1 LIDRLAAIHNHA
13 AVLFHEVQ
21 TMQLTKGRDS
31 SESLSPNSPQ
41 SAEDYL
47 KFVARLTALDSQV
60 LDALQR
66 EVSSPDIEW
75 HEPYSEYA
83 SPGLQVAVLL
93 SPDGEENNF
102 SWKDC
107 KAPKETPLLSRLSTL
122 KQLLAGFGF
131 NIMASRLLKLLPGTY
146 LHEHRDYVF
155 LEEVP
160 RFRLHVP
167 IVTNPQA
174 HIVMP
179 GTTVHM
185 SRGYLWKLNPKEAV
199 HSACNF
205 GQEARIH
212 LMMDCYVNDVLAEL
226 VASEQLP
233 ASNLNKLPILTTDE
247 KARILKEG
255 RALVEAKRQEE
266 AEDLI
271 LRQFCY
277 FDLNGETTYQ
287 LLYELYGGLD
297 SCEERLEYWRTRAQ
311 DVYPVVKH

>member
-1 LIDRLAAIHNHA
+1 
-13 AVLFHEVQ
+13 
-21 TMQLTKGRDS
+21 MQVTTGRDS
-31 SESLSPNSPQ
+31 SESASPK
-41 SAEDYL
+41 AARTTEDYL
-47 KFVARLTALDSQV
+47 KFISRLKSLDGFI

-66 EVSSPDIEW
+66 EVLSPNIEW

-107 KAPKETPLLSRLSTL
+107 KAPKETPLLARLVTV

-131 NIMASRLLKLLPGTY
+131 NIMASRLLRLQPGTF
-146 LHEHRDYVF
+146 LHEHRDYVY

-160 RFRLHVP
+160 RYRLHVP
-167 IVTNPQA
+167 IVTNSQA
-174 HIVMP
+174 QIVMP

-185 SRGYLWKLNPKEAV
+185 SRGSLWKLNPKEAV

-205 GQEARIH
+205 GLEARIH
-212 LMMDCYVNDVLAEL
+212 LMMDCYVNDALADLVTHEALPVDSVKELPVLTA
-226 VASEQLP
+226 
-233 ASNLNKLPILTTDE
+233 DD
-247 KARILKEG
+247 KARILADG
-255 RALVEAKRQEE
+255 RKLVQDGQQEA

-287 LLYELYGGLD
+287 LLYELYGGLTE
-297 SCEERLEYWRTRAQ
+297 CEQRLEYWRGRAQ
-311 DVYPVVKH
+311 EVYPVIKH

>member
-1 LIDRLAAIHNHA
+1 
-13 AVLFHEVQ
+13 
-21 TMQLTKGRDS
+21 MQVTKGPDS
-31 SESLSPNSPQ
+31 SESLSPTAPKLD
-41 SAEDYL
+41 DYL
-47 KFVARLTALDSQV
+47 KFVSRLTAIDSYVLDS
-60 LDALQR
+60 LQR
-66 EVSSPDIEW
+66 EVLNPNIDW

-107 KAPKETPLLSRLSTL
+107 KAPKETPLLAGLPAL
-122 KQLLAGFGF
+122 KQLLASFGF

-155 LEEVP
+155 LEDVP

-167 IVTNPQA
+167 IVTNQKA

-179 GTTVHM
+179 GMTVHM
-185 SRGYLWKLNPKEAV
+185 SRGCLWKLNPKEAV

-205 GQEARIH
+205 GDEARIH
-212 LMMDCYVNDVLAEL
+212 LMMDCYVNDTLAEL
-226 VASEQLP
+226 VAHEGLP
-233 ASNLNKLPILTTDE
+233 SGNLTRLPVLTAE
-247 KARILKEG
+247 KKAEILKDG
-255 RALVEAKRQEE
+255 RALLDAKRQEE
-266 AEDLI
+266 AEDLV

-287 LLYELYGGLD
+287 LLYELYGGVD
-297 SCEERLEYWRTRAQ
+297 AYEQRLEYWRTRAQ
-311 DVYPVVKH
+311 DVYPVIKH

>member
-1 LIDRLAAIHNHA
+1 
-13 AVLFHEVQ
+13 
-21 TMQLTKGRDS
+21 MQVTKGRDS
-31 SESLSPNSPQ
+31 SESLSPDSPQ
-41 SAEDYL
+41 LEDYL
-47 KFVARLTALDSQV
+47 KFVSRLAAVDSFV

-66 EVSSPDIEW
+66 EVLNPNIDW

-93 SPDGEENNF
+93 SPDGEESNF

-107 KAPKETPLLSRLSTL
+107 KEPKETPLLLRLPAL

-131 NIMASRLLKLLPGTY
+131 NIMASRLLKLQPGTY

-155 LEEVP
+155 LEELP

-179 GTTVHM
+179 GMTVHM

-199 HSACNF
+199 HSACNY

-212 LMMDCYVNDVLAEL
+212 LMMDCYVNDTLAAL
-226 VASEQLP
+226 VSGEGLP
-233 ASNLNKLPILTTDE
+233 SGNLKKLPVLTAEKKAQILE
-247 KARILKEG
+247 EG
-255 RALVEAKRQEE
+255 RSLIEAKRQEE
-266 AEDLI
+266 AEDLV

-287 LLYELYGGLD
+287 LLYELYGGVQ